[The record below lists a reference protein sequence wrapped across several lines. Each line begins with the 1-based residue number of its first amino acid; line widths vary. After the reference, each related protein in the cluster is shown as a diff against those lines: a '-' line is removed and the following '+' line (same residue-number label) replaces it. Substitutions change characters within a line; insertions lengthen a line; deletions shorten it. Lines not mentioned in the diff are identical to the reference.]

1 MLCRVSCESCR
12 VSPLWTD
19 DPASFVEAVC
29 RHPRGCRAR
38 LVDEL
43 SPLPSAAKRESDA
56 LDAVVS
62 CLSS

>member
-12 VSPLWTD
+12 VAPLWTD

-29 RHPRGCRAR
+29 RRPRACQAR
-38 LVDEL
+38 LVDEVA
-43 SPLPSAAKRESDA
+43 PRAAVAKRESDA